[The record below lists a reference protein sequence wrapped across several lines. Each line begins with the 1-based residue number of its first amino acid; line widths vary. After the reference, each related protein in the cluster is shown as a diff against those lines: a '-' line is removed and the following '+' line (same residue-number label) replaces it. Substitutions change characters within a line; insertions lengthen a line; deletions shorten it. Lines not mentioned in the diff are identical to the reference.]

1 MVHSLLIT
9 KYIRSI
15 LAQDEALMAKIPID
29 RFFPIDAKQG
39 TTFPFCV
46 IQRNSISTNRTKDG
60 YGEDN
65 VGVTLTIVDDN
76 YIDSIEIADEIK
88 CWLEGHRYKDDNI
101 TIQQIQLNGSS
112 ETMYN
117 NAFIQQLNFTIN
129 CTN

>member
-9 KYIRSI
+9 KYIRTI

-46 IQRNSISTNRTKDG
+46 IQRTGISTSGTKDG
-60 YGEDN
+60 MNEDN
-65 VGVTLTIVDDN
+65 VYVTLLLVNDN
-76 YIDSIEIADEIK
+76 YLESVEIADEIR
-88 CWLEGHRYKDDNI
+88 CWLEGHRYNDSNLNI
-101 TIQQIQLNGSS
+101 RKFTLSGCT

-117 NAFIQQLNFTIN
+117 NAFIQQLDFTIN